1 MAMPKP
7 ASFADYGI
15 LHLHGRIADKS
26 LRLPESDLILT
37 SADFGDAYLR
47 DGWASQYIEDRVR
60 TGTLVLLGYQAEDAA
75 LRLLLETLDVDR
87 ERFPDLCKI
96 YALDKATP
104 SSKAIWA
111 AKGMIAVEA
120 TDYDVLYE
128 SVREWAKYA
137 VSPHDYAGA
146 RVAEI
151 LAKDPRD
158 ASDFE
163 REQLSFLIAHDDAVT
178 LLVSNNPSLA
188 WLPTLADL
196 KLVGKDQPWL
206 VAWLERNLEE
216 PDAVRDVVANI
227 ALLGKTVGDVLD
239 YRLQHLQAPLREP
252 YATAWRLI
260 VRHLKTP
267 GRDVFGSGWFD
278 VQPRLARGERTPDV
292 LEQLVQLLL
301 PQIKVSKRFSL
312 EDHRGLTA
320 MILQRKSL

>member
-1 MAMPKP
+1 MFATTSRT
-7 ASFADYGI
+7 ASGSS
-15 LHLHGRIADKS
+15 R
-26 LRLPESDLILT
+26 LRSSHAT
-37 SADFGDAYLR
+37 SQ
-47 DGWASQYIEDRVR
+47 GWSFPTSFRSARVGSQASE
-60 TGTLVLLGYQAEDAA
+60 G
-75 LRLLLETLDVDR
+75 LLETRSVT
-87 ERFPDLCKI
+87 
-96 YALDKATP
+96 A
-104 SSKAIWA
+104 SSGAIRKLSCSRSKSLA
-111 AKGMIAVEA
+111 
-120 TDYDVLYE
+120 
-128 SVREWAKYA
+128 SR
-137 VSPHDYAGA
+137 VS
-146 RVAEI
+146 

-227 ALLGKTVGDVLD
+227 ALLGKTVVDVLD

-312 EDHRGLTA
+312 EDHRGETA
-320 MILQRKSL
+320 TSFRDLMALDFETDENLDVDEILRFWPPSLPAFD